1 MSKPPGEPKPWKGSK
16 TPKAPKVPN
25 VVTGEG
31 IRARQRGAKPETQLD
46 RRELYDGKIF
56 RLDKDT
62 VRFPDGSQSEF
73 DIVRHPGAAA
83 VVPFLNDPTGEEP
96 QILLLRQFRYAADG
110 YIYEI
115 PAGRLDAGESPAAC
129 AARELKEETGCTA
142 ERIEPLF
149 SMFTTPG
156 FTDETIH
163 VFMATGLTHG
173 QSAREADEFAEVV
186 IMRLA
191 EALEL
196 IRDGV
201 IPDGKTALAI
211 LYAAGFRT
219 GD

>member
-1 MSKPPGEPKPWKGSK
+1 MSERKGPK
-16 TPKAPKVPN
+16 
-25 VVTGEG
+25 VVTGEEIG
-31 IRARQRGAKPETQLD
+31 TRQRGGKPEHQID
-46 RRELYDGKIF
+46 RREVYQGKVF
-56 RLDKDT
+56 RLDQDT

-83 VVPFLNDPTGEEP
+83 VVPFLSDPDGEEP

-115 PAGRLDAGESPAAC
+115 PAGRLDGDESPIDC

-142 ERIEPLF
+142 ERLEPLF
-149 SMFTTPG
+149 TMFTTPG

-173 QSAREADEFAEVV
+173 QSAREPDEFAEVV

-191 EALEL
+191 EALER
-196 IRDGV
+196 IHDGE

-211 LYAAGFRT
+211 LFAAGFRT
-219 GD
+219 GE

>member
-1 MSKPPGEPKPWKGSK
+1 VSER
-16 TPKAPKVPN
+16 KAPG
-25 VVTGEG
+25 VVTGDA
-31 IRARQRGAKPETQLD
+31 IRARAGSARPGHQLD
-46 RRELYDGKIF
+46 RRELYEGKIF

-62 VRFPDGSQSEF
+62 VRFPDGSTSEF

-83 VVPFLNDPTGEEP
+83 VVPFLSDPEGEEP

-115 PAGRLDAGESPAAC
+115 PAGRLDAGEAPIEC

-142 ERIEPLF
+142 DRIEPLF
-149 SMFTTPG
+149 AMFTTPG

-173 QSAREADEFAEVV
+173 QSAREPDEFAEVV
-186 IMRLA
+186 IMRLS

-196 IRDGV
+196 IQRGA

-211 LYAAGFRT
+211 LFAAGFRT
-219 GD
+219 GA

>member
-1 MSKPPGEPKPWKGSK
+1 MTTRK
-16 TPKAPKVPN
+16 TPN
-25 VVTGEG
+25 VVTGET
-31 IRARQRGAKPETQLD
+31 IRERTRGAKPEHQVG
-46 RRELYDGKIF
+46 RREVYQGKIF

-62 VRFPDGSQSEF
+62 ARFPDGSQSEF

-83 VVPFLNDPTGEEP
+83 VVPFLNDPDGEEP
-96 QILLLRQFRYAADG
+96 QVLLLRQFRYAADG

-115 PAGRLDAGESPAAC
+115 PAGRLDGDEEPAHC

-149 SMFTTPG
+149 TMFTTPG

-173 QSAREADEFAEVV
+173 QSAREPDEFAEVV

-196 IRDGV
+196 IQAGA
-201 IPDGKTALAI
+201 IPDGKTALA
-211 LYAAGFRT
+211 LLFAAGFRT
-219 GD
+219 GA